1 MNCELCGREDEL
13 VDAIVEGS
21 LISVCSNCSKFGVVV
36 KKKEETRKE
45 IKFTRLPEDEVN
57 EFVVDDYSIE
67 VKQSRERSGLT
78 QVELAKK
85 LNIKESVV
93 HKIESSSLIP
103 SLDLARKLEI
113 VLKIK
118 LIERNNAKYEK
129 KNISLRD
136 KNLTIGDLLSLKK
149 KTI

>member
-1 MNCELCGREDEL
+1 M
-13 VDAIVEGS
+13 
-21 LISVCSNCSKFGVVV
+21 CSNCSKFGVVV
-36 KKKEETRKE
+36 KKKEEKRKE

-118 LIERNNAKYEK
+118 LIERNNARYEK

-136 KNLTIGDLLSLKK
+136 KDLTIGDLINLKRK
-149 KTI
+149 DI